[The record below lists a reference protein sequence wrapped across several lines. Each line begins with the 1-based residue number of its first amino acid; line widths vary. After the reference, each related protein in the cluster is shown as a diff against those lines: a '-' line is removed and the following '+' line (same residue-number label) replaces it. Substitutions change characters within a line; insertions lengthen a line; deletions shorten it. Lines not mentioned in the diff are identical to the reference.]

1 MVDKFAEQELICRVA
16 PLTAKDLMRAC
27 DAHNF
32 DLHSTSELDGSAII
46 LGQDRALEAV
56 DFGSRIAHS
65 GFNLFV
71 MSPPGTGAKD
81 FVRRR
86 LASKAARET
95 PPADWVYVN
104 NFDAPNRPIALKLP
118 PGRSIVL
125 RDSMNSLIDDL
136 SASLPAV
143 FESED
148 YRNRRQNIDDEFQ
161 TRQEQ
166 ALKELDNKAM
176 ARNAAILR
184 TPMGWVVTPL
194 KKGKVIK
201 PDEFERLSPEDQKLA
216 KETIAEIQD
225 ELEQLLGAVPK
236 FEKER
241 RESIR
246 KLDEETAML
255 AIGQSIEEIT
265 KRFSDLPEVLIYI
278 DSVRKALIKHTT
290 IFMSPQTEGTTGFA
304 EPSSDGRFEP
314 FTVNVI
320 VTHGDRDTAAPL
332 VHEDHPTLQN
342 LIGRI
347 EHIAHQGALIT
358 NFTLIQS
365 GALHRANGGYL
376 LLDARQ
382 VFSEPFAW
390 AALKRALRTQSI
402 RIKGP
407 AEYLG
412 FASTVSLEPAS
423 IPLDIKVV
431 IFGERLH
438 YYLLLALDP
447 EMRDLFK
454 VVADFEEV
462 IDRTPENECG
472 FAELLRAICER
483 EKLHPLDRSAIGRMI
498 EHASRQAQDAGKLS
512 LEIEPITDRLRE
524 ADFLAREEGRSTIV
538 RSDIVSAI
546 NAETRR
552 TDRVRDY
559 VQESILREIAL
570 IETEGSVVGQIN
582 AISVSQIGDFR
593 FGRPTRITA
602 RVGVG
607 AGKVVDIEREVELG
621 GPIHSKGVLIL
632 SGYLSTRYA
641 LDLPT
646 SLAATLVFE
655 QSYGAVEGDSASC
668 AELFA
673 LLSAISEVPLRQDL
687 AVTGSVNQRG
697 IVQAIGGVNEK
708 VEGFFDICA
717 RRGLSRRQGVLIP
730 RSNVQHLMLRED
742 VIEACTSDQF
752 AVYTISTVDDGIAL
766 MTGKTAGD
774 RQPDGKFATGTLNRL
789 VEDKLA
795 AFAQTRRNFG
805 QSNRDNHST

>member
-1 MVDKFAEQELICRVA
+1 MVDKFAEQELICGVA

-27 DAHNF
+27 DAREF
-32 DLHSTSELDGSAII
+32 GLHSASEVDPSAFI

-81 FVRRR
+81 VIRRR

-125 RDSMNSLIDDL
+125 RDSMNGLIDDL

-148 YRNRRQNIDDEFQ
+148 YRNRRQNIDEEFQ

-166 ALKELDNKAM
+166 ALKELDNKSM
-176 ARNAAILR
+176 ARKAAILR

-194 KKGKVIK
+194 KESKVIK
-201 PDEFERLSPEDQKLA
+201 PDEFERLSPEEQKLA
-216 KETIAEIQD
+216 KETIADIQD

-255 AIGQSIEEIT
+255 AIGQSLEEIT
-265 KRFSDLPEVLIYI
+265 KRFSDLPEVLAYI
-278 DSVRKALIKHTT
+278 DSVRTALIKHTA
-290 IFMSPQTEGTTGFA
+290 IFMSPQTEGITGLA

-320 VTHGDRDTAAPL
+320 VTHADGDRAAPL

-546 NAETRR
+546 DAETRR

-570 IETEGSVVGQIN
+570 IETEGSEVGQIN
-582 AISVSQIGDFR
+582 ALSVSQIGDFR

-641 LDLPT
+641 LGLPT

-697 IVQAIGGVNEK
+697 TVQAIGGVNEK
-708 VEGFFDICA
+708 VEGFFDTCA
-717 RRGLSRRQGVLIP
+717 RRGLSGRQGVLIP
-730 RSNVQHLMLRED
+730 KSNVQHLMLRED

-752 AVYTISTVDDGIAL
+752 AVYPISTVDDGIAL
-766 MTGKTAGD
+766 MTGRTAGD

-805 QSNRDNHST
+805 QSNMDNHST